1 MCICGVESGQM
12 YFSVYYTPVRALF
25 LSKYMAAQMGIS
37 REKTATVKTLF
48 NAQLDKILTP
58 RVSSQKSRVI
68 GLEVSTNSDK
78 FKWMGSHLR
87 WGYLPTFVVQM
98 TSSKCHN
105 PRDGSKLDTFWNVYP
120 ASGWML
126 VIGVT
131 DSILEIQPVAHV
143 LSYLD

>member
-1 MCICGVESGQM
+1 MLKNSVAVDINEYKCVFVVLRVVKCISVCIMLKSG
-12 YFSVYYTPVRALF
+12 ALF

-87 WGYLPTFVVQM
+87 
-98 TSSKCHN
+98 
-105 PRDGSKLDTFWNVYP
+105 
-120 ASGWML
+120 
-126 VIGVT
+126 
-131 DSILEIQPVAHV
+131 
-143 LSYLD
+143 